1 MGKACNTVLGLGLAG
16 AIIGMHIYMCMDA
29 KDQCSIKDEI
39 KDAVEEIKSA
49 AARIA
54 CTRK

>member
-49 AARIA
+49 AARTRIA
-54 CTRK
+54 